1 MLVVP
6 IPEREFNLYALA
18 LPEGPNFEPYV
29 VVSGWQCD
37 SARSVGGV
45 LFDHDTGDF
54 AVRVFR
60 RRVDHCFV
68 VTSSKSGFNSHDAAL
83 IELTAAMRPGEPPES
98 VPSGMK
104 KRPPLLKTGKR
115 NVGKNFKLLIG
126 TPDHVPAAIAVGEIY
141 LAMPNPDDNFV
152 SDFQTTNFDSRL
164 FELYLVAAFREQ
176 GVTVLQDH
184 ESPDFFIQRAG
195 HECFVEAVT
204 ANPKETRI
212 QGLTFPTF
220 APESREE
227 RLLGAPAVR
236 FAKTLR
242 SKIQR
247 SYERLPHVLGKPFAL
262 AIADFQAPSS
272 MVWSRE
278 ALPSYLYGVHAKVE
292 IGADG
297 PRAVG
302 SVVDKLLGSEGIPA
316 GLFRDPTMS
325 HLSAVIFSNAATLGK
340 FNRMGFLA
348 GWQPRGLKMT
358 RFGIFFDPAPNAVK
372 ARDFEM
378 DILSDEYAALW
389 PRGEEWCQELEV
401 YHNPLASKPLTFDLL
416 PGAIHHFELD
426 GELVFRSMWENTVL
440 SSVKVTKFAHRNS

>member
-6 IPEREFNLYALA
+6 ISEREFDLYALA
-18 LPEGPNFEPYV
+18 LPEGPNFEPYA
-29 VVSGWQCD
+29 VVSGWKCD
-37 SARSVGGV
+37 NARSVGGV
-45 LFDHDTGDF
+45 LRNPNTGDF
-54 AVRVFR
+54 AIRTFR

-68 VTSSKSGFNSHDAAL
+68 VTSSKSGFGSHDSAL

-98 VPSGMK
+98 ILSGIK
-104 KRPPLLKTGKR
+104 KRPPLLEIGNRKPGE
-115 NVGKNFKLLIG
+115 NFKLLTK
-126 TPDHVPAAIAVGEIY
+126 TPTHIPAAIAVGEIY

-164 FELYLVAAFREQ
+164 FELYLLAAFREQ
-176 GVTVLQDH
+176 GVTVLQDQ
-184 ESPDFFIQRAG
+184 ESPDFLIQRAG
-195 HECFVEAVT
+195 HDCFVEAVT
-204 ANPKETRI
+204 ANPKEVKI

-220 APESREE
+220 APESKEE
-227 RLLGAPAVR
+227 RLLGGPAVR

-247 SYERLPHVLGKPFAL
+247 GYEKLPHVLGKAFSL
-262 AIADFQAPSS
+262 AIADFHAPSS

-278 ALPSYLYGVHAKVE
+278 ALPTYLYGVQAKVE

-297 PRAVG
+297 PHAVG
-302 SVVDKLLGSEGIPA
+302 SVVDKLLGPDGIPA

-325 HLSAVIFSNAATLGK
+325 YLSAVIFSNAATLGK

-348 GWQPRGLKMT
+348 GWQPPGLKMI
-358 RFGIFFDPAPNAVK
+358 RSGIFFDPTPNAVK
-372 ARDFEM
+372 ATDFAM
-378 DILSDEYAALW
+378 DVLSDEYRALW

-401 YHNPLASKPLTFDLL
+401 YHNPLASRPLAFELL

-426 GELVFRSMWENTVL
+426 GELVFRSIWEHMVIA
-440 SSVKVTKFAHRNS
+440 SVNDLRLKR